1 MIELFPIRILNDLL
15 ERLIRWQNCKID
27 YVYKTKECIPLH
39 HENRPESRPE
49 SRPLT
54 VKCMQRYFLA
64 YFLSSPQ
71 IVKTIEII
79 GLTV

>member
-1 MIELFPIRILNDLL
+1 MIELFPIRILNDRL

-39 HENRPESRPE
+39 HENRPE
-49 SRPLT
+49 RPLA

-64 YFLSSPQ
+64 YFFSSPQ
-71 IVKTIEII
+71 IVKTIEFI
-79 GLTV
+79 GLTVCITI

>member
-39 HENRPESRPE
+39 HENRPESRP
-49 SRPLT
+49 LT